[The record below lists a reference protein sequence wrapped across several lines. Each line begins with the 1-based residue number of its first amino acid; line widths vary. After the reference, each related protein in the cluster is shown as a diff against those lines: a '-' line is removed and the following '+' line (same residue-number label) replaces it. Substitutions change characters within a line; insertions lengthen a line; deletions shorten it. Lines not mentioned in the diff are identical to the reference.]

1 MLSIPVMAAP
11 LCAPSL
17 SVMSLAAPSLSALA
31 PLSAAAAAV
40 VRVLRPR
47 PPPPLS
53 RRSGRRLPASA
64 PASALAAAALPARL
78 AASADAEPSS
88 FAVARS
94 AALASPDIAAHP
106 GAAESDAVRVNFA
119 DGLRATASRTLSV
132 LAAAP
137 RRWISGLA
145 PRRTP
150 AAPAAEQP
158 APPAPPSAKGPRLSG
173 YLSGTFGAQLA
184 SNALQVTMPLL
195 FLKLT
200 GSAATAAFAVTIG
213 SAFDAAGTLVGGW
226 LTDRVRA
233 KPVLIGTTIA
243 RGLAM
248 TVLPILALTG
258 ALTLP
263 AVAAVYV
270 VECFSRGIA
279 DTARSTLPSELSGR
293 NDGLLKTIL
302 AKNQT
307 FFEAG
312 GVAGPFIAG
321 ALIMGLGGVS
331 SAAALWLAPVA
342 FAAVTLAYLA
352 IPRTAALPSEAASVP
367 GAPGA
372 PKKILAS
379 GWMRWALAATA
390 LLTMYPLKG
399 LLPAIFATQVLHNP
413 ASAAWLVGLFGVG
426 GFLGSLAYGRWNKAV
441 TSKRWLIA
449 GGFGALALA
458 GAFLPGFFLPAALG
472 VLAYAATNVAARL
485 ALNAEIQTRA
495 APGQAGAA
503 MGASRFTANL
513 TGLGVRFLA
522 GLAFTA
528 AVAPALSFWLVG
540 GGVAVVG
547 LLHWLAAG
555 RLAALAAA
563 GAIAVAP
570 MATGRLE
577 LVRTKGPRP
586 SAVHGMPGRLIV
598 VEGLDGSGKSTQM
611 ERLKAELEA
620 QGLKVVTT
628 SWNSSDTV
636 SDAVK
641 KAKKSQTLT
650 PKTFALMNASDLAD
664 RLDKLILPAL
674 REGSVVLADRW
685 FFTALARDRV
695 RGMDAKW
702 LRGLYA
708 FAPKPDLVLYFRL
721 PVATAIV
728 RVLSRSEGKL
738 GLSEDFDENDPASK
752 HAKER
757 RGLKYYE
764 AGLDVGLSKD
774 PVKNFELFQ
783 TRVTAEYDKQA
794 KEFGFKIVDSA
805 RGRDEIFADVT
816 KIALGALGPL
826 TSFKHAA
833 DPLDKTNIFDKDPAG
848 DADNIRLNYMHEKRG
863 THFYFRNML
872 LPMQERFAQLMDMAS
887 MPKVFLHGSPHM
899 DNYAKSAQGA
909 AMVDFDRARVG
920 PYAWDLVRLM
930 VSMSLRQKKDADG
943 LLDPDVL
950 KQLKKGY
957 LRGFRHP
964 DRPFSEVRQL
974 KDMEPEKDEV
984 STNAYLKAN
993 KKWAKEMRSTP
1004 LKTNDPDVVK
1014 LIDGYAKTQEP
1025 GFLDE
1030 YFIEEAGRGQGS
1042 MGFRGLYLVVLAPKH
1057 KKLGKDRI
1065 LLNIKST
1072 RTDPDT
1078 QWYKSPYKTEI
1089 ERMHAAADLY
1099 APGWALRPGAAVLD
1113 GVEYDVRQISPQNV
1127 KIKKMLNVEQQLD
1140 FAYAVGTQLGRAHRL
1155 SLQGAAPAELERHL
1169 DEHYDGIVSAG
1180 LTIRDEIVD
1189 AHARYLRKMKIDGA
1203 RAARRRG
1210 GRMTRF
1216 KAARTIVIGDV
1227 HGCYDELQDLLR
1239 AVKARPEDRL
1249 ISVGDLICKGPASDR
1264 VIKWAMAQNNLECVL
1279 GNHEL
1284 RFLNCRRRGAIP
1296 DVKPTDK
1303 ETYLQFGGGYEDA
1316 MRYIARWPL
1325 TVSGDGFMVV
1335 HGGFDPREG
1344 LEWQSDVQLT
1354 TIRRLKDTEEPWYER
1369 YADPRLIV
1377 FGHWAAPE
1385 PVVRKNAIGLDT
1397 GCVYGGDL
1405 TAVILP
1411 ERRLDSV
1418 PARRAYLKKEGWP
1431 VRTAAASR

>member
-1 MLSIPVMAAP
+1 M
-11 LCAPSL
+11 
-17 SVMSLAAPSLSALA
+17 
-31 PLSAAAAAV
+31 
-40 VRVLRPR
+40 
-47 PPPPLS
+47 
-53 RRSGRRLPASA
+53 
-64 PASALAAAALPARL
+64 
-78 AASADAEPSS
+78 
-88 FAVARS
+88 
-94 AALASPDIAAHP
+94 LAS
-106 GAAESDAVRVNFA
+106 
-119 DGLRATASRTLSV
+119 
-132 LAAAP
+132 AP
-137 RRWISGLA
+137 RRWLSGLA
-145 PRRTP
+145 PRRTQAEP
-150 AAPAAEQP
+150 AGEHP
-158 APPAPPSAKGPRLSG
+158 APPAPPSAKGPRLTG

-243 RGLAM
+243 RGLALA
-248 TVLPILALTG
+248 VLPVLSLAG
-258 ALTLP
+258 VLTLP
-263 AVAAVYV
+263 AIAGVYL
-270 VECFSRGIA
+270 VECFARGIA

-293 NDGLLKTIL
+293 DDGLLKKIL

-321 ALIMGLGGVS
+321 ALIVGLGGVA

-352 IPRTAALPSEAASVP
+352 IPRTASLPAATSP
-367 GAPGA
+367 APGA
-372 PKKILAS
+372 PAASAAPKKIFS

-426 GFLGSLAYGRWNKAV
+426 GFLGSLAYGRWNKTVAP
-441 TSKRWLIA
+441 KRWMIVA
-449 GGFGALALA
+449 GFGALGLA

-547 LLHWLAAG
+547 ILHWLAAG

-570 MATGRLE
+570 MATGRLN
-577 LVRTKGPRP
+577 VVVPGGPRP

-611 ERLKAELEA
+611 ERLKEEIEA

-641 KAKKSQTLT
+641 KAKKSQSLT

-664 RLDKLILPAL
+664 RLDKVILPAL
-674 REGSVVLADRW
+674 REGTVVLADRW

-702 LRGLYA
+702 LRQLYS
-708 FAPKPDLVLYFRL
+708 FAPNPDLVLYYRL
-721 PVATAIV
+721 PVVTAIG
-728 RVLSRSEGKL
+728 RVLSRSDGKL
-738 GLSEDFDENDPASK
+738 GLSEDFGEDEEASK
-752 HAKER
+752 LAKSR

-774 PVKNFELFQ
+774 PVENFELFQ

-805 RGRDEIFADVT
+805 RGRDEIFADT
-816 KIALGALGPL
+816 RKLALRSLGAL
-826 TSFKHAA
+826 SAFKPAE
-833 DPLDKTNIFDKDPAG
+833 DPLVKTNLFDKDPAG
-848 DADNIRLNYMHEKRG
+848 DAENIRENYLHEKRG
-863 THFYFRNML
+863 AHFYFRNML

-887 MPKVFLHGSPHM
+887 MPKAFLQGSPHM
-899 DNYAKSAQGA
+899 DNYAKNQQGA

-943 LLDPDVL
+943 LLDPEVL

-974 KDMEPEKDEV
+974 KDVEPEADEEN
-984 STNAYLKAN
+984 TDAYLKAN
-993 KKWAKEMRSTP
+993 NKWAKEMRSTP
-1004 LKTNDPDVVK
+1004 LKTNDSDVVK

-1025 GFLDE
+1025 GLLDE

-1042 MGFRGLYLVVLAPKH
+1042 MGFRGVFLVVLAPKR
-1057 KKLGKDRI
+1057 KKSGKDRI
-1065 LLNIKST
+1065 LLNIKAV

-1078 QWYKSPYKTEI
+1078 QWYKNPYKTEI

-1099 APGWALRPGAAVLD
+1099 APAWALRPGSAVLD
-1113 GVEYDVRQISPQNV
+1113 GVEYDVRQISPQNI
-1127 KIKKMLNVEQQLD
+1127 KIKKMLNHEQQLD
-1140 FAYAVGTQLGRAHRL
+1140 FAYAVGTQLGRAHRI
-1155 SLQGAAPAELERHL
+1155 SLQGVTPAELEAHL
-1169 DEHYDGIVSAG
+1169 DAHYDDIVASG

-1189 AHARYLRKMKIDGA
+1189 AHARYLRKMK
-1203 RAARRRG
+1203 
-1210 GRMTRF
+1210 
-1216 KAARTIVIGDV
+1216 
-1227 HGCYDELQDLLR
+1227 
-1239 AVKARPEDRL
+1239 
-1249 ISVGDLICKGPASDR
+1249 
-1264 VIKWAMAQNNLECVL
+1264 VL
-1279 GNHEL
+1279 GLEPH
-1284 RFLNCRRRGAIP
+1284 
-1296 DVKPTDK
+1296 
-1303 ETYLQFGGGYEDA
+1303 
-1316 MRYIARWPL
+1316 
-1325 TVSGDGFMVV
+1325 GDGE
-1335 HGGFDPREG
+1335 DE
-1344 LEWQSDVQLT
+1344 
-1354 TIRRLKDTEEPWYER
+1354 
-1369 YADPRLIV
+1369 
-1377 FGHWAAPE
+1377 
-1385 PVVRKNAIGLDT
+1385 
-1397 GCVYGGDL
+1397 
-1405 TAVILP
+1405 
-1411 ERRLDSV
+1411 
-1418 PARRAYLKKEGWP
+1418 
-1431 VRTAAASR
+1431 